1 MDETHDQSTLTA
13 ILTEAAARQSG
24 GYYFHLGDDP
34 VALPVAELYA
44 RALLRAAQLG
54 REGLGKG
61 NMVGLLGSIPRNGRN
76 GPGAPGW
83 RDVPWFRFPLLFVFG
98 TLPRSPHRWLL
109 WRKRPVVRSSSAR
122 TSTWTCS
129 TTITSEG
136 WTGHAT
142 HRRLQVSEQLKF
154 RLPI

>member
-61 NMVGLLGSIPRNGRN
+61 NMVGLLGSNSPEWAEWAWGTWLAPSQTLRNM
-76 GPGAPGW
+76 
-83 RDVPWFRFPLLFVFG
+83 
-98 TLPRSPHRWLL
+98 
-109 WRKRPVVRSSSAR
+109 
-122 TSTWTCS
+122 
-129 TTITSEG
+129 
-136 WTGHAT
+136 
-142 HRRLQVSEQLKF
+142 
-154 RLPI
+154 

>member
-13 ILTEAAARQSG
+13 MLTEAAARRRG

-34 VALPVAELYA
+34 VALPVAELYG

-54 REGLGKG
+54 REGLEKG
-61 NMVGLLGSIPRNGRN
+61 TWWASWAPIPRYGRN

-83 RDVPWFRFPLLFVFG
+83 RDVPWFRFPLLFEFAI
-98 TLPRSPHRWLL
+98 LRHSPHKWLL
-109 WRKRPVVRSSSAR
+109 WRRRPVARSSSAR

-129 TTITSEG
+129 TTITSGG

-142 HRRLQVSEQLKF
+142 HLRLRVSEQLKL
-154 RLPI
+154 RRPT